1 MRYCGVLLVGLGA
14 VCILMAT
21 EEDFLCAKEWMGL
34 GIILIGVGSGMLVI
48 YG

>member
-1 MRYCGVLLVGLGA
+1 MAYCGLLLAGLGA

-21 EEDFLCAKEWMGL
+21 EEDFLCAKGWAVLGVILL
-34 GIILIGVGSGMLVI
+34 GIGSGMLVI